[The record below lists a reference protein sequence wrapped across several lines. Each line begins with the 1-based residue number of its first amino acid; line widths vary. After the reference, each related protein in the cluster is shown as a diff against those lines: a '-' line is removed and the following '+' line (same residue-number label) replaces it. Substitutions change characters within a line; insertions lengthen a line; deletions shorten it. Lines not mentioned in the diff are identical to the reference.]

1 MSLVLSCYE
10 FLFCIFTVM
19 ITIVGAGLAGSLM
32 AVYLAKKGY
41 SVEIYERRPDMR
53 INNWERGRSINLAI
67 SQRGIHA
74 LEQVGLWQDIL
85 KIAIPMRGRMIHDRQ
100 KNLTFQPY
108 GIHENEVIYSVSRS
122 ALNIALMNAAEA
134 LGVKIYFHY
143 RCTNIEK
150 YDSHVNLHF
159 WHETENKEIQ
169 HSAKVVIGADGA
181 FSAVRQN
188 TFKLERFNYSQT
200 FLDWGYKE
208 LTIPAGENGTFQIE
222 KNALHIWPRHD
233 YMLIA
238 LPNTDGSFTCTLFLP
253 FEGETSFENIATDAQ
268 INEFFET
275 HFPDAKAL
283 IPQLVQEYKANPVST
298 LVYVQCSP
306 WYYKDKIALIGDA
319 CHAVVPFY
327 GQGANASFEDC
338 FVLQSIIDKY
348 PNEWDKIFKEYHV
361 ARKQNADA
369 ICQLALQNFVEM
381 QSKVADKKFL
391 LRKQIEQ
398 KLYEKYGDKF
408 IPQYNLVTHTNI
420 PYSEAL
426 RIGKLQDNFL
436 HELANQINDIS
447 ELNLERIQIPELN

>member
-1 MSLVLSCYE
+1 
-10 FLFCIFTVM
+10 M

-41 SVEIYERRPDMR
+41 AVQIYERRPDMR

-100 KNLTFQPY
+100 QNLTFQPY

-122 ALNIALMNAAEA
+122 ALNIALMNAAEQ
-134 LGVKIYFHY
+134 LGVNIHFNH
-143 RCTNIEK
+143 RCINVEK
-150 YDSHVNLHF
+150 YENYVNLHF
-159 WHETENKEIQ
+159 WHEIECKEIVLT
-169 HSAKVVIGADGA
+169 ANVVIGADGA
-181 FSAVRQN
+181 FSAIRQN

-200 FLDWGYKE
+200 FLEWGYKE
-208 LTIPAGENGTFQIE
+208 LTIPAGPNNTFQIE

-238 LPNTDGSFTCTLFLP
+238 LPNIDGSFTCTLFLP
-253 FEGETSFENIATDAQ
+253 FEGEISFENIATDDR
-268 INEFFET
+268 INAFFEQN
-275 HFPDAKAL
+275 FPDAKAL
-283 IPQLVQEYKANPVST
+283 MPNLIQEYKANPVST
-298 LVYVQCSP
+298 LVYIQCSP
-306 WYYKDKIALIGDA
+306 WYYKDKIVLIGDA

-338 FVLQSIIDKY
+338 FELQSIIDKY
-348 PNEWDKIFKEYHV
+348 PNQWERIFKEYHQ
-361 ARKQNADA
+361 ARKINADA

-398 KLYEKYGDKF
+398 KLYEKHGKKF
-408 IPQYNLVTHTNI
+408 TPQYNLVTHTNI
-420 PYSEAL
+420 PYSQAL
-426 RIGKLQDNFL
+426 RIGKLQDGFL
-436 HELANQINDIS
+436 QELANRINDIS
-447 ELNLERIQIPELN
+447 ELDFDKIQIPQFE

>member
-1 MSLVLSCYE
+1 MKIAFVLD
-10 FLFCIFTVM
+10 LFCIFTVM
-19 ITIVGAGLAGSLM
+19 ITIIGAGLAGSLM
-32 AVYLAKKGY
+32 AIYLAKKGY
-41 SVEIYERRPDMR
+41 SVQIYERRPDMR

-85 KIAIPMRGRMIHDRQ
+85 KIAIPMRGRMIHDKE
-100 KNLTFQPY
+100 KNLAFQAY
-108 GIHENEVIYSVSRS
+108 GIHEHEVIYSVSRS

-134 LGVKIYFHY
+134 LGVKIYFDH
-143 RCTNIEK
+143 RCIHIEK
-150 YDSHVNLHF
+150 EEHQVNLSF
-159 WHETENKEIQ
+159 WHETQNKEVTY
-169 HSAKVVIGADGA
+169 STKTVIGADGA

-208 LTIPAGENGTFQIE
+208 LTIPAGKNGTFEIE

-238 LPNTDGSFTCTLFLP
+238 LPNIDGSFTCTLFLP
-253 FEGETSFENIATDAQ
+253 FEGEISFENIATDTQ
-268 INEFFET
+268 INTFFEEN
-275 HFPDAKAL
+275 FPDAKAL
-283 IPQLVQEYKANPVST
+283 IPQLVEEYKNNPVST

-348 PNEWDKIFKEYHV
+348 PNQWDKIFKEYHQ
-361 ARKQNADA
+361 ARKPNADA

-398 KLYEKYGDKF
+398 KLYEKHGEKF
-408 IPQYNLVTHTNI
+408 TPQYNLVTHTNI
-420 PYSEAL
+420 PYSDAL
-426 RIGKLQDNFL
+426 HIGKLQDGFL
-436 HELANQINDIS
+436 QELANRINDIS
-447 ELNLERIQIPELN
+447 ELDFDKIQLPNFEN

>member
-1 MSLVLSCYE
+1 
-10 FLFCIFTVM
+10 M

-41 SVEIYERRPDMR
+41 AVQIYERRPDMR

-74 LEQVGLWQDIL
+74 LEQVNLWQDIL

-100 KNLTFQPY
+100 QNLTFQPY
-108 GIHENEVIYSVSRS
+108 GIHEHEVIYSVSRS
-122 ALNIALMNAAEA
+122 ALNIALMNAAEQ
-134 LGVKIYFHY
+134 LGVSMHFNH
-143 RCTNIEK
+143 RCINVEK
-150 YDSHVNLHF
+150 HENHVNLYF
-159 WHETENKEIQ
+159 WHEIENKEII
-169 HSAKVVIGADGA
+169 HTANTVIGADGA
-181 FSAVRQN
+181 FSAIRQN
-188 TFKLERFNYSQT
+188 TFKLERFTYSQT

-208 LTIPAGENGTFQIE
+208 LTIPAGENGSFQIE

-253 FEGETSFENIATDAQ
+253 FEGEISFENIATDDQ
-268 INEFFET
+268 INAFFEQN
-275 HFPDAKAL
+275 FPDAKAL
-283 IPQLVQEYKANPVST
+283 MPNLIQEYKANPVST
-298 LVYVQCSP
+298 LVYIQCSP

-348 PNEWDKIFKEYHV
+348 PNQWGRIFEEYHK
-361 ARKQNADA
+361 ARKINADA

-398 KLYEKYGDKF
+398 KLYEKHGKKF
-408 IPQYNLVTHTNI
+408 TPQYNLVTHTNI

-426 RIGKLQDNFL
+426 RIGKLQDGFL
-436 HELANQINDIS
+436 QELANRINDIS
-447 ELNLERIQIPELN
+447 ELDFDKIQIPQFE

>member
-1 MSLVLSCYE
+1 
-10 FLFCIFTVM
+10 M
-19 ITIVGAGLAGSLM
+19 ITIIGAGLAGSLLSI
-32 AVYLAKKGY
+32 YLAQKGY
-41 SVEIYERRPDMR
+41 SVQIFERRPDMR

-74 LEQVGLWQDIL
+74 LEQVGLWNEIR
-85 KIAIPMRGRMIHDRQ
+85 KIAIPMRGRMIHDTQ
-100 KNLTFQPY
+100 KNLAFQPY
-108 GIHENEVIYSVSRS
+108 GIHEHEVIYSVSRS
-122 ALNIALMNAAEA
+122 ALNIALMNAAEK
-134 LGVKIYFHY
+134 LGVQIHFHH
-143 RCTNIEK
+143 RCINVEK
-150 YDSHVNLHF
+150 HENHVNLHF
-159 WHETENKEIQ
+159 WHETENKEII
-169 HSAKVVIGADGA
+169 HTANTVIGADGA

-208 LTIPAGENGTFQIE
+208 LTIPAGKNGSFQIE

-253 FEGETSFENIATDAQ
+253 FEGQVSFENIATDDQ
-268 INEFFET
+268 INAFFEQN
-275 HFPDAKAL
+275 FPDAKAL
-283 IPQLVQEYKANPVST
+283 MPNLVQEYKANPVST
-298 LVYVQCSP
+298 LVYIQCAP

-348 PNEWDKIFKEYHV
+348 PNQWAEIFKEYYQ
-361 ARKQNADA
+361 ARKPNADA

-398 KLYEKYGDKF
+398 KLYEKHGKKF
-408 IPQYNLVTHTNI
+408 TPQYNLVTHTNI

-426 RIGKLQDNFL
+426 RIGKLQDGFL
-436 HELANQINDIS
+436 HELANRVNDIS
-447 ELNLERIQIPELN
+447 ELDFDKIQVPEFE